1 MIIKK
6 EELGYSYKVIA
17 KKSGIPECEVKKVL
31 SREDTDPDMVT
42 VAALN
47 KAFSFDLQSFVNED
61 PTPYGLFDGTGAL
74 NKGQWGD
81 KTIDDYLKL
90 PEGVRVELID
100 GVFYDMAAPTT
111 VHQMIAQ
118 SISSILLNYIK
129 DNKGKCVPF
138 IAPTDVQLDCDDKT
152 IVQPDVLVVCDR
164 KKITK
169 PRIVGAPDLVIEV
182 LSESNWYNDVFR
194 KYKKYQNA
202 GVREYWIVFPD
213 QLKIQ
218 VYNFEKK
225 LEAVEYTF
233 KDKVPVVI
241 WDGKCVV
248 DFSEIYEEIK
258 FLF

>member
-1 MIIKK
+1 M
-6 EELGYSYKVIA
+6 L
-17 KKSGIPECEVKKVL
+17 
-31 SREDTDPDMVT
+31 
-42 VAALN
+42 
-47 KAFSFDLQSFVNED
+47 
-61 PTPYGLFDGTGAL
+61 
-74 NKGQWGD
+74 
-81 KTIDDYLKL
+81 TIDDYLKL

-111 VHQMIAQ
+111 VHQMIGQ
-118 SISSILLNYIK
+118 SISYILLDYIK

-194 KYKKYQNA
+194 KHKKYQNA
-202 GVREYWIVFPD
+202 GVREYWIVFPE

-218 VYNFEKK
+218 VYNFKKK

-233 KDKVPVVI
+233 KDKVPVAI